1 MKIFSVTNTIPRI
14 NFKRTCPYFG
24 DTLPEPDEFVK
35 GARDIDAESL
45 KALHINHFRFIDA
58 NSVRGVTLS
67 EESTDVLK
75 KLKECGI
82 EKVIDLR
89 NDIERSPKY
98 AQDCANIGLKYLS
111 FQVNPNAVNSVVNL
125 QQLPKFFKA
134 MNDGRCYIAC
144 KLGLHRTDFAVTLN
158 YLLNPK
164 EPVSPPVLTHIFMPG
179 EPDYTEKY
187 IDAVK
192 KFISNLSMEDR
203 NKLKLPQNL
212 NSRVTKLLTTNVA
225 KLF

>member
-1 MKIFSVTNTIPRI
+1 MKIFSVTNTLPRI

-24 DTLPEPDEFVK
+24 DNLPDSDEFVK
-35 GARDIDAESL
+35 AVRDIDAESL

-82 EKVIDLR
+82 ERVIDLR
-89 NDIERSPKY
+89 EDNENSLKY
-98 AQDCANIGLKYLS
+98 AQNCANVGLKYFNFQLNPKATS
-111 FQVNPNAVNSVVNL
+111 FVV

-144 KLGLHRTDFAVTLN
+144 YLGLHRTDFAVTLN

-164 EPVSPPVLTHIFMPG
+164 EPVSPPTLTHIFMPG

-225 KLF
+225 KFF